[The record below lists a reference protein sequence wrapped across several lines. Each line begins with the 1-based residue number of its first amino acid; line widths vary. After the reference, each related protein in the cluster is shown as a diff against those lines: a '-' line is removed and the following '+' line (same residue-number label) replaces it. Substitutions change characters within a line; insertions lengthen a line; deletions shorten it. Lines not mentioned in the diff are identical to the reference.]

1 MGKID
6 QYLIPGKSQ
15 ERLIDEFVRYKSL
28 VIAYDF
34 DNTVN
39 DYHEKG
45 ETYHN
50 VIDLLRNLKRIGC
63 YLIVFT
69 ANNNRAFISHYL
81 KSNQIPF
88 DSINE
93 DPPHFKHHKARKIY
107 FNALLDDRAG
117 LLQVYNE
124 LSNVVKFHDQMKTY
138 GIQDV
143 I

>member
-15 ERLIDEFVRYKSL
+15 DRLIEEFIKYKGL
-28 VIAYDF
+28 VVAYDF
-34 DNTVN
+34 DNTVY
-39 DYHEKG
+39 DYHDKG
-45 ETYHN
+45 ETYYN
-50 VIDLLRNLKRIGC
+50 MINLLRNLKRIGC

-69 ANNNRAFISHYL
+69 ANNNRSFISHYL

-88 DSINE
+88 DTVNE
-93 DPPHFKHHKARKIY
+93 DPPHFKHHSSRKIY

-124 LSNVVKFHDQMKTY
+124 LSNVVKFYDKNELRNT
-138 GIQDV
+138 I
-143 I
+143 